1 MSQSTYDTDP
11 VILGWISFNYPTT
24 EAVGG
29 GGGGGGGGAWSQPN
43 KAQSLSSPVC

>member
-24 EAVGG
+24 EAVGEG
-29 GGGGGGGGAWSQPN
+29 GQSQPN